1 MNAKDIITWVESQ
14 VVDISNEQNI
24 INFVS
29 DLQNK
34 IGELNFNLPDGT
46 KAIGYAGS
54 TNSIEGTGIYKTID
68 IFTQNSNGEY
78 GFINNVADNILNY
91 KYKDSVGI
99 EHSLWDAMEQTV
111 GIDNTRVIF
120 GGSNATGSRSPEC
133 FSGIKCLNDFVSEQ
147 YFLHNGS
154 GDVTFL
160 FTDTA
165 MSDSTAALTEIE
177 VLLKKDSVTHINGFE
192 KSVLANMSSTERFN
206 LLKEQ
211 SVIDLMNAK
220 VYRGADG
227 TEILSFEGTKFES
240 MFQTSIP
247 SDYTDVGRYAERAFI
262 SDSELFS
269 KYSFLNDS
277 ISQSVLDEF
286 RIGEY
291 RLKATGVD
299 TLTNATVYFDVNG
312 RVVSVGNSVSSSVF
326 ETTVGDISQFTPD
339 AELSNICS
347 DFNKLSDLE
356 KIQLGQLELDSRNY
370 NVSKIKD
377 SFSQYPSDIA
387 SKVKIYYNEKGVVVG
402 IDTSS
407 ITGTTAMSKPSDA
420 IFETSV
426 YDNTLFMHDDTI
438 GLLCPQ
444 YGALNDFEK
453 MQLKQLELDSNMTD
467 TSKMQNAF
475 AQYSSDAVDKIKVYY
490 NADGSVAG
498 IDISSIKSGTAAMNK
513 PSTSVFEA
521 TIGETRSFLSDTD
534 MAGKYSDYDSMSNL
548 DKLRARKGA
557 SIYASIGV
565 DDLSTISSSKNLAAH
580 LAKVGQNPSELDNVK
595 VTIGDDAKITHVDIS
610 GNSTGDLPNTM
621 SASKYKEIIDI
632 PDDAI
637 RANVPDFDTRTS
649 IEKFSLKAQNC
660 EFEDVAKLVKDVP
673 LTDLE
678 KSNYAAKIGKKVDD
692 LTDIDLTNMKLG
704 KAMANGD
711 THLHNSLLSKLDN
724 FKAFNKIAKAAPYI
738 GTAFEILQ
746 LGIAAYDV
754 KNTYDVSGFDDAVVV
769 ATEHLASIGTDLL
782 FDLGADALTV
792 VCPPAGIILQAIDFL
807 SGGAIS
813 GVLSDTAVTVVDLIS
828 GKLIAGSDGN
838 DELQG
843 NSLANTIFG
852 AGGDDVINGASDNDF
867 LYGEDGDDTIH
878 GDAGDDIIYGDLD
891 YDFFFDPFDGNN
903 EYVGNDHLY
912 GDDGEDY
919 IYGGGGDDEIEGG
932 NDNDYL
938 FGEDGIDTISGDA
951 GNDYIEGGT
960 GNDII
965 HGGTENDIIYGGIRD
980 ENSDIGMSDNSIL
993 SGDDE
998 LYGDSGDDYIFG
1010 GDGKDTIYGG
1020 EDNDYLFGEDGED
1033 TISGDSGNDY
1043 IEGGK
1048 DNDEL
1053 HGGAG
1058 DDVIFGGIRDTAS
1071 ETLASDD
1078 SVASGNDEIYGDEG
1092 NDIIFGGD
1100 GDDEIHGG
1108 DDNDELFGN
1117 EGDDTIYGDAGDD
1130 YLEGGN
1136 GNNHMYGGD
1145 GEDVFV
1151 GGEDTDYMYG
1161 EDGNDVFHG
1170 GNGPNY
1176 MYGGDGDDNFTGGE
1190 GYDYIK
1196 GGTGDDTMNG
1206 GNGYNEM
1213 YGGEGIDHIY
1223 GGNDNDYIDGG
1234 VDDDHLYGGNGNN
1247 EIYGREGNDNITDG
1261 DDASYI
1267 EAGEGDDTIHAGGG
1281 DDVID
1286 GGTGNDFIQDD
1297 HGDDTIIFKAG
1308 YGVDT
1313 IWDAA
1318 GYNTI
1323 QLSGLDIAS
1332 ANFSRSGNDLT
1343 ISFGGDAIILKQYYD
1358 FYNFNINGTDVS
1370 ALINSLHGSDND
1382 DWMSVSNTNGDSLY
1396 GEGGNDNLS
1405 GNSGNDSLY
1414 GGTGN
1419 DTLNGGNGNDTYIF
1433 GKGYGNDTI
1442 EDWGGSSKVVF
1453 KDVNS
1458 NDVTVSNLW
1467 DSTLEMT
1474 VNSTGDKLTI
1484 NGYKWN
1490 QGGYTFEFADG
1501 ATGTVNR
1508 DTWELELNQPNTQE
1522 ETANT
1527 DAAIACAEDKI
1538 QASADQLS
1546 NLYEND
1552 GLDLE
1557 MVQDE
1562 IHLYKDAANVAAAE
1576 EPDEPIADQTDVQ
1589 VMLLTENMSAFGA
1602 EDNISDSMDQM
1613 DPTVDMS
1620 VMNQL
1625 LVATSVQ

>member
-1 MNAKDIITWVESQ
+1 
-14 VVDISNEQNI
+14 
-24 INFVS
+24 
-29 DLQNK
+29 
-34 IGELNFNLPDGT
+34 
-46 KAIGYAGS
+46 
-54 TNSIEGTGIYKTID
+54 
-68 IFTQNSNGEY
+68 
-78 GFINNVADNILNY
+78 
-91 KYKDSVGI
+91 
-99 EHSLWDAMEQTV
+99 
-111 GIDNTRVIF
+111 
-120 GGSNATGSRSPEC
+120 
-133 FSGIKCLNDFVSEQ
+133 
-147 YFLHNGS
+147 
-154 GDVTFL
+154 
-160 FTDTA
+160 
-165 MSDSTAALTEIE
+165 
-177 VLLKKDSVTHINGFE
+177 
-192 KSVLANMSSTERFN
+192 
-206 LLKEQ
+206 
-211 SVIDLMNAK
+211 
-220 VYRGADG
+220 
-227 TEILSFEGTKFES
+227 
-240 MFQTSIP
+240 
-247 SDYTDVGRYAERAFI
+247 
-262 SDSELFS
+262 
-269 KYSFLNDS
+269 
-277 ISQSVLDEF
+277 
-286 RIGEY
+286 
-291 RLKATGVD
+291 
-299 TLTNATVYFDVNG
+299 
-312 RVVSVGNSVSSSVF
+312 
-326 ETTVGDISQFTPD
+326 
-339 AELSNICS
+339 
-347 DFNKLSDLE
+347 
-356 KIQLGQLELDSRNY
+356 
-370 NVSKIKD
+370 
-377 SFSQYPSDIA
+377 
-387 SKVKIYYNEKGVVVG
+387 
-402 IDTSS
+402 
-407 ITGTTAMSKPSDA
+407 
-420 IFETSV
+420 
-426 YDNTLFMHDDTI
+426 
-438 GLLCPQ
+438 
-444 YGALNDFEK
+444 
-453 MQLKQLELDSNMTD
+453 
-467 TSKMQNAF
+467 
-475 AQYSSDAVDKIKVYY
+475 
-490 NADGSVAG
+490 
-498 IDISSIKSGTAAMNK
+498 MNK

-843 NSLANTIFG
+843 DSLANTIFG
-852 AGGDDVINGASDNDF
+852 AGGDDIINGADDNDF

-878 GDAGDDIIYGDLD
+878 GDAGNDVIYGDLD
-891 YDFFFDPFDGNN
+891 YNFFFDPFDGDNV
-903 EYVGNDHLY
+903 YVGNDHLY

-919 IYGGGGDDEIEGG
+919 IYGGGDDEIKGG

-938 FGEDGIDTISGDA
+938 FGEDGIDTISGDD
-951 GNDYIEGGT
+951 GDDYIEGET

-965 HGGTENDIIYGGIRD
+965 HGGAGNDMIYGGIRD
-980 ENSDIGMSDNSIL
+980 ENSEIGLSDNSIS
-993 SGDDE
+993 SGEDE
-998 LYGDSGDDYIFG
+998 LYGDAGDDYIFG
-1010 GDGKDTIYGG
+1010 GNGNDTIYGG
-1020 EDNDYLFGEDGED
+1020 DDNDYLFGEDGED
-1033 TISGDSGNDY
+1033 TISGDAGKDY

-1048 DNDEL
+1048 DKDVI
-1053 HGGAG
+1053 HGGEG
-1058 DDVIFGGIRDTAS
+1058 DDIIYGGIRDANS
-1071 ETLASDD
+1071 EDGSSDN
-1078 SVASGNDEIYGDEG
+1078 SVASGDDEIYGDEG
-1092 NDIIFGGD
+1092 NDVIFGGD
-1100 GDDEIHGG
+1100 GDDTIDGGSDSTSGDTSKPESADAITIGDTIYGEGGSDTIHGG
-1108 DDNDELFGN
+1108 TGNDYIDGGADKDYLYGDEGNDIILGQDGDDVIEGGDGVNFIWGGN
-1117 EGDDTIYGDAGDD
+1117 GDDTIT
-1130 YLEGGN
+1130 
-1136 GNNHMYGGD
+1136 
-1145 GEDVFV
+1145 
-1151 GGEDTDYMYG
+1151 GGEDTDYIY
-1161 EDGNDVFHG
+1161 
-1170 GNGPNY
+1170 
-1176 MYGGDGDDNFTGGE
+1176 
-1190 GYDYIK
+1190 
-1196 GGTGDDTMNG
+1196 GGTGEDTING
-1206 GNGYNEM
+1206 GNGENYIFGE
-1213 YGGEGIDHIY
+1213 EGIDHIY

-1234 VDDDHLYGGNGNN
+1234 VGDDHLYGGNGNN
-1247 EIYGREGNDNITDG
+1247 TIYGREGNDNITDG

-1267 EAGEGDDTIHAGGG
+1267 EAGEGNDTIHAGGG
-1281 DDVID
+1281 NDIID

-1313 IWDAA
+1313 ISDAA

-1323 QLSGLDIAS
+1323 QLSGLDISS
-1332 ANFSRSGNDLT
+1332 AVFSRSGNDLT
-1343 ISFGGDAIILKQYYD
+1343 ISFGGDAIVLMQYYD

-1382 DWMSVSNTNGDSLY
+1382 DWMNVANTNGDSLY

-1405 GNSGNDSLY
+1405 GNNGNDSLY
-1414 GGTGN
+1414 GGVGN
-1419 DTLNGGNGNDTYIF
+1419 DYLYGNDGDDILDGGEGDDWLYGGNGNDTYIF

-1453 KDVNS
+1453 KDVSS

-1490 QGGYTFEFADG
+1490 QDGYTFEFADG
-1501 ATGTVNR
+1501 TTGTVNR
-1508 DTWELELNQPNTQE
+1508 DTWELELDSASTQAEAVPETNDTSSIASVSE
-1522 ETANT
+1522 E
-1527 DAAIACAEDKI
+1527 EQL

-1546 NLYEND
+1546 DLYEEDDFTLPEVMEN
-1552 GLDLE
+1552 
-1557 MVQDE
+1557 E
-1562 IHLYKDAANVAAAE
+1562 IHLYSDAVSTVSDAE
-1576 EPDEPIADQTDVQ
+1576 QEESFADQTDLQ
-1589 VMLLTENMSAFGA
+1589 VMILTENMSAFAA
-1602 EDNISDSMDQM
+1602 EENISDNADLP
-1613 DPTVDMS
+1613 DPMVDMS
-1620 VMNQL
+1620 VMDQL
-1625 LVATSVQ
+1625 LVGTPQMQ